1 MEYELSVGLEVHA
14 ELNTKTK
21 IFCGCENRFG
31 APPNTLVCP
40 VCMGLP
46 GALPV
51 LSEAVLEQ
59 AVRMGHALHCDINR
73 VCRLDRKQYFY
84 PDLPKAYQISQDEIP
99 LCSEGFLELTGE
111 GKPVRVRIERI
122 HIEEDAGKLVHA
134 PEGGT
139 LVDYNRCGVPLIEI
153 VTAPD
158 LHAPE
163 QVGWFL
169 EEIRSILRCLGVS
182 DCRMEEGSM
191 RCDVNVSL
199 RPACAAA
206 LGARCELK
214 NVATISGAVR
224 AVQCE
229 AARQRE
235 ILQSGGVI
243 ERETRRWDDAE
254 NKSLPMRS
262 KEETADYRFFPEPDL
277 GTVVLPEEQV
287 RALLETLPELPAD
300 RRRRLCTQYG
310 ITPYAAV
317 QLTAD
322 PARAGYFEQ
331 GMAAGLCTGKEL
343 ANWILGDL
351 LAMRGLEPGDRFIEP
366 ERLAALAALAE
377 RGEISRTA
385 GKTLLAALPSSGL
398 APGELARKMGLLQE
412 NDSAALATIA
422 EKVLWENPAPV
433 ADYRAGKTKALG
445 FLVGKC
451 MAASGG
457 RGNPAVLRRI
467 LTEKLDA

>member
-1 MEYELSVGLEVHA
+1 MEYELFVGLEVHA
-14 ELNTKTK
+14 ELRTKTK

-51 LSEAVLEQ
+51 LNQAVLEQ
-59 AVRMGHALHCDINR
+59 AVRMGHALHCAVNR

-84 PDLPKAYQISQDEIP
+84 PDLPKAYQISQNEIP
-99 LCSEGFLELTGE
+99 LCSGGFLELSGE
-111 GKPVRVRIERI
+111 GETVRVRIERI
-122 HIEEDAGKLVHA
+122 HIEEDAGKLTHA
-134 PEGGT
+134 PDGRT

-163 QVGWFL
+163 QVGRFL

-199 RPACAAA
+199 RKKGDKA
-206 LGARCELK
+206 LGERCELK

-224 AVQCE
+224 AVEYE
-229 AARQRE
+229 AARQRK

-243 ERETRRWDDAE
+243 ERETRRWDDE
-254 NKSLPMRS
+254 GGKSLLMRS
-262 KEETADYRFFPEPDL
+262 KEEMADYRFFPEPDL
-277 GTVVLPEEQV
+277 GTVVLSEEQV
-287 RALLETLPELPAD
+287 QALLAALPELPAD
-300 RRRRLCTQYG
+300 RRRRLSRQYG
-310 ITPYAAV
+310 LSAYAAA
-317 QLTAD
+317 QLTVD
-322 PARAGYFEQ
+322 PARADYFEQ
-331 GMAAGLCTGKEL
+331 GMSAGLCSAKEL
-343 ANWILGDL
+343 ANWMLGDL
-351 LAMRGLEPGDRFIEP
+351 LANRGLEPGDHYIAP
-366 ERLAALAALAE
+366 ERLAALAELAE

-385 GKTLLAALPSSGL
+385 GKTLLAALPSSGKT
-398 APGELARKMGLLQE
+398 PGELARSMGLLQE
-412 NDSAALATIA
+412 NDSGALSAIV
-422 EKVLWENPAPV
+422 EKVLREHPAPV
-433 ADYRAGKTKALG
+433 EEYRMGKTKVLG

-457 RGNPAVLRRI
+457 RGNPAVLRQ
-467 LTEKLDA
+467 LLAEKLDA

>member
-51 LSEAVLEQ
+51 LSEAVLAQ

-84 PDLPKAYQISQDEIP
+84 PDLPKAYQISQNEIP
-99 LCSEGFLELTGE
+99 LCSEGFLELSGDRE
-111 GKPVRVRIERI
+111 PVRIRIERI

-134 PEGGT
+134 PDGRT

-169 EEIRSILRCLGVS
+169 EEIRLILRCLGVS

-199 RPACAAA
+199 RPVGAAA
-206 LGARCELK
+206 LGDRCELK
-214 NVATISGAVR
+214 NIATISGAVR
-224 AVQCE
+224 AAAYE

-235 ILQSGGVI
+235 ILQNGGVI
-243 ERETRRWDDAE
+243 ERETRRWDDVQ

-277 GTVVLPEEQV
+277 GSVV
-287 RALLETLPELPAD
+287 RTLLETLPELPAD

-310 ITPYAAV
+310 VSGYAAA

-331 GMAAGLCTGKEL
+331 GMAAGLCSGKEL

-351 LAMRGLEPGDRFIEP
+351 LAMRGLEPGEPFIEP
-366 ERLAALAALAE
+366 ERLAALAALTE
-377 RGEISRTA
+377 QGKLSRTA

-398 APGELARKMGLLQE
+398 SPGELARKMGLLQE
-412 NDSAALATIA
+412 NDSAALASIA
-422 EKVLWENPAPV
+422 EKVLRDYPVPV

-467 LTEKLDA
+467 LTEMLDG